1 MRINEEEEGLLKQIV
16 INTGLPRQEILKL
29 MKERKDRL
37 SGNLSNI
44 GALFLI
50 SKELGID
57 LDFSKKFIVNK
68 HIMVKLEEDK
78 TNIYIKGELFRQCKY
93 LLLNVQ
99 IDDIRSLD
107 EIKSID
113 ELVDKY
119 GERSEET
126 FHNMKYKLSAEEEF
140 VGHCS
145 NMQMFAE
152 SGYDTKYL
160 RANLAFPLLKKLSEV
175 GDPKANKVFKEEIA
189 KRLEDPNI
197 NVFLFLL
204 EEGYLDVFNKEQL
217 EEVVSDLNNKD
228 FSNRLLK
235 ILLKSLESN
244 EVNYA
249 IIDFFVRF
257 NYIFIDIIIEKI
269 KELVDEDNIHDF
281 ANLVKLGFF
290 ENLKDDHYDLL
301 IKKIGSGFL
310 DFLVKAAK
318 KLFLTREDENIYD
331 IIIMFINGMFRG
343 TTKSLSKDKAI
354 SLLNQLMLL
363 QRNLTSLEHDYFRG
377 VNYSLYILYDFL
389 EEIKYSLRQVLKK

>member
-1 MRINEEEEGLLKQIV
+1 
-16 INTGLPRQEILKL
+16 

-389 EEIKYSLRQVLKK
+389 EEIKYSLRQVLKKNKNKK